1 MTDYRKSKWWIRLIR
16 ERNYFGFHYWW
27 FNWLLLLGVCL
38 AVYLLWNSASFSAEG
53 CSLNDSLLNTNTI
66 IKELDECCP
75 CRTELPT
82 TDTVNPI
89 PAVPP
94 EDAKPCD
101 SNAMEDAGGYG
112 VKKTDFILGTKS
124 GEVTINYDMKKAP
137 DKLEV
142 FYEGKLIGST
152 FSVRGNEDGFVG
164 GDNSAGGNGTIRFN
178 YIFNHDQHV
187 TVIVTGKDTGTEWYY
202 SLGCPK

>member
-1 MTDYRKSKWWIRLIR
+1 MRDYRKSKWWIRLIR

-27 FNWLLLLGVCL
+27 FNWLLLIGVFL
-38 AVYLLWNSASFSAEG
+38 AVYLLWSSAPFKSES
-53 CSLNDSLLNTNTI
+53 CNVDDSLLNTNLI

-75 CRTELPT
+75 CGTKLPI
-82 TDTVNPI
+82 TDTVNNNPV
-89 PAVPP
+89 VPP
-94 EDAKPCD
+94 EEAKPCD

-124 GEVTINYDMKKAP
+124 GVVTINYDMKNHP

-142 FYEGKLIGST
+142 FYEGARIKST
-152 FSVRGNEDGFVG
+152 FEIRGNVDGFVG
-164 GDNSAGGNGTIRFN
+164 GYNAAGAKGILNFN
-178 YIFNHDQHV
+178 YTFNHEQHV
-187 TVIVTGKDTGTEWYY
+187 TVVVTGKDSDTEWNY